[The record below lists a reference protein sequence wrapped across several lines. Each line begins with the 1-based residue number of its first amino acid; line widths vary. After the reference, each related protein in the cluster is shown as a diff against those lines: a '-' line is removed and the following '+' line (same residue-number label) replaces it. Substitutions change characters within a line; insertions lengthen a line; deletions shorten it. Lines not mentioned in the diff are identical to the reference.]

1 MDRKRTTGMK
11 IIIQIT
17 FFLLTVGLF
26 SSCYYDVESE
36 LYPNKP
42 ACDTLNVTY
51 KLTIKPILERNNCL
65 NCHNTGLNSGGVNLD
80 NYSSLA
86 PTIASGKLLSS
97 VNHDGKASKMPQ
109 GGAKIPDC
117 DLKKIEIWIKNGAPD
132 N

>member
-1 MDRKRTTGMK
+1 MK

-132 N
+132 S

>member
-1 MDRKRTTGMK
+1 MK
-11 IIIQIT
+11 NIIQST
-17 FFLLTVGLF
+17 LFLMTIGF
-26 SSCYYDVESE
+26 MTSCYYDVESE

-51 KLTIKPILERNNCL
+51 KLTIKPVLERNNCL
-65 NCHNTGLNSGGVNLD
+65 NCHNTGLSSGGVNLD

-109 GGAKIPDC
+109 GGAKISDC

>member
-1 MDRKRTTGMK
+1 MK

-65 NCHNTGLNSGGVNLD
+65 NCHNTGLSSGGVNLD
-80 NYSSLA
+80 NYTSLT

-117 DLKKIEIWIKNGAPD
+117 DLRKIEIWIKNGAPD